1 VNATS
6 PDELPSPL
14 YSELPPNRAGL
25 VIAHLLGLCDR
36 CLFTGVA
43 VAPPEVAF
51 RSFVRRSAPAPEEEA
66 AYDAA
71 IERAF
76 AVFRKHAEGLRR
88 HRSDTKKALLILEE
102 GGLEAVGRVPRKI
115 QGLALFEALL
125 RRSWALR
132 HEDPGQMIQ
141 FAWMA
146 TKVARNLS
154 VRRYGIQQVA
164 DFECLAWAELGNAD
178 RVADKLDLAERA
190 FARAVRLYELGT
202 GDKLLGIHLVDLQA
216 SLAADRRQFRLACQA
231 LTLVHEFHRH
241 HGDAHFSGRALISKG
256 LYTGYAGEPEEA
268 IHLLQEGLGLLEE
281 NREPGL
287 EFAAVHN
294 QLMFLIDCGR
304 FLEARKLLFRN
315 RARLDQAGGRLNEI
329 RVTWIEGRIATGLG
343 DLTGAE
349 RALDAVRDGF
359 DAAGRGY
366 DAALATLDL
375 VSVLLAQRRAE
386 EAESRVRE
394 AARTFAALR
403 IEREALGAILML
415 RKAFEMKMA
424 TVALVEEVAS
434 FIRRSEYDPAAR
446 FEPQAPGD

>member
-1 VNATS
+1 MNETS
-6 PDELPSPL
+6 PDELPSLL
-14 YSELPPNRAGL
+14 YSELPTHRAGW

-36 CLFTGVA
+36 CLFPGLTVS
-43 VAPPEVAF
+43 PPDVAF
-51 RSFVRRSAPAPEEEA
+51 LSFLRRSPPTPEEDSAYEA
-66 AYDAA
+66 AID
-71 IERAF
+71 RAF
-76 AVFRKHAEGLRR
+76 DVFQKHAEGLRR
-88 HRSDTKKALLILEE
+88 QRSDTRKALLILEE
-102 GGLEAVGRVPRKI
+102 GGLEAVARVPRKI

-125 RRSWALR
+125 ARSWALR

-141 FAWMA
+141 YAWMA

-154 VRRYGIQQVA
+154 VRRYGVQKVA

-190 FARAVRLYELGT
+190 FAQAVRLYELGT

-216 SLAADRRQFRLACQA
+216 SLAADRRQFGLACQA
-231 LTLVHEFHRH
+231 LSLVHEFHRN

-268 IHLLQEGLGLLEE
+268 IRLLQEGLSLLEE

-304 FLEARKLLFRN
+304 FLQARKLLFLN
-315 RARLDQAGGRLNEI
+315 RGRLDQAGGRLNEI
-329 RVTWIEGRIATGLG
+329 RVAWIEGRIAAGLG
-343 DLTGAE
+343 DLAGAE
-349 RALDAVRDGF
+349 RMLEEVRDGF

-366 DAALATLDL
+366 DAALATLDQ
-375 VSVLLAQRRAE
+375 VSVLLAQGRAQ
-386 EAESRVRE
+386 ESEVWVRE

-424 TVALVEEVAS
+424 TVALVDDVTA
-434 FIRRSEYDPAAR
+434 FLRRSEHDPAAR
-446 FEPQAPGD
+446 FEPQTHLD

>member
-1 VNATS
+1 VNETS
-6 PDELPSPL
+6 QVELPSLL
-14 YSELPPNRAGL
+14 YSDLPQNRAGL

-36 CLFTGVA
+36 CLFPVLTFS
-43 VAPPEVAF
+43 PPEAAF
-51 RSFVRRSAPAPEEEA
+51 RSLACRSGPTAEEDTAYEA
-66 AYDAA
+66 AID
-71 IERAF
+71 RAF
-76 AVFRKHAEGLRR
+76 DVFSKHAEGLRR
-88 HRSDTKKALLILEE
+88 QRSDTKKALLILEE

-125 RRSWALR
+125 TRSWALR

-141 FAWMA
+141 YAWMA

-154 VRRYGIQQVA
+154 VRRYGAQKVA

-190 FARAVRLYELGT
+190 FAQAVRLYELGT

-216 SLAADRRQFRLACQA
+216 SLAADRRQFNLACQA
-231 LTLVHEFHRH
+231 LSLVHEFHRN

-268 IHLLQEGLGLLEE
+268 IRLLQEGLALLEE

-329 RVTWIEGRIATGLG
+329 RVTWVEGRIAAGLC
-343 DLTGAE
+343 DLAGAE
-349 RALDAVRDGF
+349 KALAEVRDGF

-375 VSVLLAQRRAE
+375 VAVLLAQGRAE
-386 EAESRVRE
+386 EAESQVRK
-394 AARTFAALR
+394 AARAFAALR

-424 TVALVEEVAS
+424 TVALVEDVTS
-434 FIRRSEYDPAAR
+434 FLRRSEYDPAAR
-446 FEPQAPGD
+446 FEPQPRG